1 MEKYENVTNRECL
14 VRAYL
19 ESDSADME
27 EVVELMLLSDKDINT
42 LYHLWEEVHA
52 HDGCVSY
59 EDTVRL
65 SLYLHN
71 NKVRRQSA
79 DCADQDKTA

>member
-19 ESDSADME
+19 ESDSPDME
-27 EVVELMLLSDKDINT
+27 EIIELMELSDKDIKT
-42 LYHLWEEVHA
+42 LHHLWEEVQA
-52 HDGCVSY
+52 HDGCVSH

-71 NKVRRQSA
+71 NDVRKQ
-79 DCADQDKTA
+79 